1 MQENT
6 GLDMSCACLYDLMS
20 HSALLEASLYLTA
33 GRWEHGIQSDTGAE
47 GGGRQ
52 CCLGTRSH

>member
-1 MQENT
+1 
-6 GLDMSCACLYDLMS
+6 LYDLMS

-33 GRWEHGIQSDTGAE
+33 GRWEHGIQSESGAE
-47 GGGRQ
+47 GGRSQ